1 MHADKIVAMQDGRIV
16 EVGSHTDLL
25 ANRGLYYH
33 LYKAQFEHAL
43 SMPSPTSGGK
53 RRQGGQYQLVRACL
67 GVSSGNDT
75 PVGDRIV
82 ADDGPVLEA
91 QDALAVGG
99 DVFLMRD

>member
-43 SMPSPTSGGK
+43 SMPMP
-53 RRQGGQYQLVRACL
+53 
-67 GVSSGNDT
+67 D
-75 PVGDRIV
+75 
-82 ADDGPVLEA
+82 E
-91 QDALAVGG
+91 
-99 DVFLMRD
+99 

>member
-43 SMPSPTSGGK
+43 SMPMPDEWGQEAAGDVE
-53 RRQGGQYQLVRACL
+53 QGG
-67 GVSSGNDT
+67 
-75 PVGDRIV
+75 DR
-82 ADDGPVLEA
+82 L
-91 QDALAVGG
+91 ALAA
-99 DVFLMRD
+99 R